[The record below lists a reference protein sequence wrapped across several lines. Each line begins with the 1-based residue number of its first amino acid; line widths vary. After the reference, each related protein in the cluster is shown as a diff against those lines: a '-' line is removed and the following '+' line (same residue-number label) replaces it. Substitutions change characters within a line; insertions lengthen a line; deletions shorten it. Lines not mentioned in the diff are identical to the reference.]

1 MSRFVLLAKL
11 HSGSHFLLR
20 FDREEVLD
28 CLYEFPTSKG
38 LEALVEWPLETHTE
52 MSFFLEMLTKNVK
65 YYYLKDLK
73 TLKKEFVVLDSI
85 T

>member
-11 HSGSHFLLR
+11 HSGAHFLLR

-52 MSFFLEMLTKNVK
+52 MSFFL
-65 YYYLKDLK
+65 
-73 TLKKEFVVLDSI
+73 
-85 T
+85 